1 VAPNQIPELALPE
14 VAGLK
19 QYREPAVDQEVA
31 TEAGL
36 AAVKIQKTVV
46 IPTEPGEYVLPELE
60 FEWWDTS
67 ADRARSATLPE
78 RRFHVVVAPGAPT
91 HTLAGLPQA
100 SAPTPPGDAAGS
112 SGVESDGSES
122 RASAGEGLVSLRSG
136 ALVASGILLASA
148 LGFAL
153 FRRRRSVA
161 ARAAVDEG
169 AAALA
174 TTANEP
180 RTAERALKR
189 ACRDGDTSAALQA
202 LREIAAPLGSGEGS
216 TGPVSFP
223 EHPQDSSLSTAVAE
237 LQRVRFARETADE
250 WDGASLWQAYRRS
263 RSSQAK
269 PEHGAAPSVLPS
281 LYPSPQT

>member
-1 VAPNQIPELALPE
+1 
-14 VAGLK
+14 
-19 QYREPAVDQEVA
+19 
-31 TEAGL
+31 
-36 AAVKIQKTVV
+36 V

-67 ADRARSATLPE
+67 ADRARTATLPE
-78 RRFHVVVAPGAPT
+78 RRFHVVVASGAPT

-112 SGVESDGSES
+112 SGAESDGSES

-136 ALVASGILLASA
+136 ALVASGILLAFA

-153 FRRRRSVA
+153 FRRRQNVA
-161 ARAAVDEG
+161 SRAKVDG
-169 AAALA
+169 GTAALA
-174 TTANEP
+174 TIANEP
-180 RTAERALKR
+180 RAAERSLKR

-202 LREIAAPLGSGEGS
+202 LREIAAPPSSGECS

-223 EHPQDSSLSTAVAE
+223 EHPRDSSLSTAIAE
-237 LQRVRFARETADE
+237 LQRARFAREAADE
-250 WDGASLWQAYRRS
+250 WDGAALWEAYRRG
-263 RSSQAK
+263 RSSQDK
-269 PEHGAAPSVLPS
+269 PEHGAAASVLPS